1 MFDKTTEAECG
12 SNPDVYEDLI
22 RWFRESGA
30 YVPDSHALRALM
42 KACYAAEEAELLT
55 GMPLELT
62 DIEEIA
68 RGKGLD
74 AVRLAKTLDRMT
86 GRGLVFRAMR
96 DERTV
101 YRVNPPRFVFLR
113 SFFWPGNLDSRTKSV
128 ATWTSRYYRDGFGDH
143 WKHAKTKGLRA
154 LPVQSTIQDPRRIL
168 AYEDVLQ
175 VLARQDRFAVAHCAC
190 RHRSNMDDEARNCD
204 HEVEVCLHFGKLAN
218 YIIDAGLGREIT
230 LSEAESILDR
240 CAKAGLV
247 HAASNWQRNIDTI
260 CNCCKCCC
268 VYFQAYHVLKHSGS
282 MSPSAYRVETL
293 PQTCTGCG
301 RCAKRCPMGI
311 LELRPHR
318 LAKNKL
324 GTAST
329 LTSDHCIGCGVCAR
343 GCPSGS
349 LRLVRRD
356 HTIEPPVDVA
366 DLKQRYA
373 REVAAGSTADV
384 SSGEPGS

>member
-1 MFDKTTEAECG
+1 
-12 SNPDVYEDLI
+12 
-22 RWFRESGA
+22 
-30 YVPDSHALRALM
+30 
-42 KACYAAEEAELLT
+42 
-55 GMPLELT
+55 
-62 DIEEIA
+62 
-68 RGKGLD
+68 
-74 AVRLAKTLDRMT
+74 
-86 GRGLVFRAMR
+86 
-96 DERTV
+96 
-101 YRVNPPRFVFLR
+101 
-113 SFFWPGNLDSRTKSV
+113 
-128 ATWTSRYYRDGFGDH
+128 
-143 WKHAKTKGLRA
+143 
-154 LPVQSTIQDPRRIL
+154 
-168 AYEDVLQ
+168 
-175 VLARQDRFAVAHCAC
+175 
-190 RHRSNMDDEARNCD
+190 
-204 HEVEVCLHFGKLAN
+204 
-218 YIIDAGLGREIT
+218 
-230 LSEAESILDR
+230 
-240 CAKAGLV
+240 
-247 HAASNWQRNIDTI
+247 
-260 CNCCKCCC
+260 
-268 VYFQAYHVLKHSGS
+268 VLKHSGS